1 MHNEIEAQF
10 LEINKNEMRQKLRA
24 VGAKLTKPEILMKRT
39 VLYTGEHSF
48 ARVRD
53 EGDKIVM
60 TYKNVTDDDSI
71 LGTKEVNLIVD
82 DYEKAVSFLK
92 GCGLQVKAV
101 QETLREEW
109 RLGELEFCIDTWPWL
124 PTFLEIEGPSEAEVW
139 RVAEQLGLD
148 KRTAKFG
155 SVDTTYQHY
164 YGIDTDV
171 VNLHTPVINFEIE
184 PPEWARSRIDRGGA
198 EPVQDEGEE

>member
-10 LEINKNEMRQKLRA
+10 LEIDKAAMRRKLREI
-24 VGAKLTKPEILMKRT
+24 GAELVRPEVLMKRT
-39 VLYTGEHSF
+39 VFYTGEHSF

-60 TYKNVTDDDSI
+60 TYKNITDDHSI
-71 LGTKEVNLIVD
+71 LGTKEVNLTVD
-82 DYEKAVSFLK
+82 DYDNAVLLLK
-92 GCGLQVKAV
+92 GCGLEVKAV
-101 QETLREEW
+101 QETWREEW
-109 RLGELEFCIDTWPWL
+109 RCGEIEFCIDTWPWL
-124 PTFLEIEGPSEAEVW
+124 PTFLEIEGPDEAEVW
-139 RVAEQLGLD
+139 RMAEQLGLD

-171 VNLHTPVINFEIE
+171 VNLHTPVINFEME
-184 PPEWARSRIDRGGA
+184 PPEWARSRIGRGGA
-198 EPVQDEGEE
+198 RP

>member
-10 LEINKNEMRQKLRA
+10 LEINKAAMRRRLREI
-24 VGAKLTKPEILMKRT
+24 GAELVRPEVLMKRT
-39 VLYTGEHSF
+39 VFYTGEHSF

-60 TYKNVTDDDSI
+60 TYKNITDDHSI
-71 LGTKEVNLIVD
+71 LGTKEVNLTVD
-82 DYEKAVSFLK
+82 DYDNEVLLLK
-92 GCGLQVKAV
+92 GCGLEVKAV
-101 QETLREEW
+101 QETRREEW
-109 RLGELEFCIDTWPWL
+109 RRGEIEFCIDTWPWL
-124 PTFLEIEGPSEAEVW
+124 PTFLEIEGPDEAEVW

-171 VNLHTPVINFEIE
+171 VNLHTPVINFEME
-184 PPEWARSRIDRGGA
+184 PPEWARSRIGRGGA
-198 EPVQDEGEE
+198 RP

>member
-39 VLYTGEHSF
+39 VFYTGEHSF

-71 LGTKEVNLIVD
+71 LGTKEVNLTVD
-82 DYEKAVSFLK
+82 DYENAVSFLK

-109 RLGELEFCIDTWPWL
+109 RLGEIEFCIDTWPWL
-124 PTFLEIEGPSEAEVW
+124 PTFLEIEGPDEAEVW

-171 VNLHTPVINFEIE
+171 VNLHTPVINFEME
-184 PPEWARSRIDRGGA
+184 PPEWARLRIGRGGA
-198 EPVQDEGEE
+198 RL